1 MDFFSILVISVG
13 LAMDAFAVSVACG
26 VTITRM
32 DLRQTLKIAASFA
45 LFQALMPIIG
55 WSAGLGFREYIA
67 AYDHWIAFGLLAGI
81 GLKMIYEARK
91 LEKDAERSEELDT
104 VMTAGRLLLL
114 SIATSIDA
122 LAVGLSFAVL
132 NITIL
137 TPALI
142 IGFITGGMSHAGII
156 LGRRVGHLLEG
167 KVEIIGGVILILIG
181 VKILFEH
188 TLGSMG

>member
-1 MDFFSILVISVG
+1 MDFFSIVVVAVG
-13 LAMDAFAVSVACG
+13 LAMDAFAVSVASG
-26 VTITRM
+26 VTIK
-32 DLRQTLKIAASFA
+32 DIGLRQTLTIAASFA
-45 LFQALMPIIG
+45 IFQALMPIIG
-55 WSAGLGFREYIA
+55 WFAGLSFRNYIA

-91 LEKDAERSEELDT
+91 LEDDEKVEP
-104 VMTAGRLLLL
+104 VMTGVRLLLL

-122 LAVGLSFAVL
+122 LAVGLSFSIL

-156 LGRRVGHLLEG
+156 LGRKVGHLFEG
-167 KVEIIGGVILILIG
+167 KIEIVGGVILILIG
-181 VKILFEH
+181 LKILFEH
-188 TLGSMG
+188 LVHPLP

>member
-1 MDFFSILVISVG
+1 MDFFSILVIAVG

-32 DLRQTLKIAASFA
+32 GLRQTLTIAASFA
-45 LFQALMPIIG
+45 LFQGIMPVIG
-55 WSAGLGFREYIA
+55 WSAGLGFRNYIEPW
-67 AYDHWIAFGLLAGI
+67 DHWVAFCLLAGI
-81 GLKMIYEARK
+81 GIKMIYGARQ
-91 LEKDAERSEELDT
+91 LEDDGEQKDIDA

-122 LAVGLSFAVL
+122 LAVGLSFAIL

-142 IGFITGGMSHAGII
+142 IGFITGGLSHGGII
-156 LGRRVGHLLEG
+156 LGRKVGHLLEG
-167 KVEIIGGVILILIG
+167 KVEIVGGVILILIG
-181 VKILFEH
+181 LKILFEH
-188 TLGSMG
+188 IG

>member
-1 MDFFSILVISVG
+1 MDFFTILVISVG

-26 VTITRM
+26 VTITSIG
-32 DLRQTLKIAASFA
+32 LRQTLTIAASFA
-45 LFQALMPIIG
+45 LFQAFMPVIG
-55 WSAGLGFREYIA
+55 WSAGLGFRGYIEP
-67 AYDHWIAFGLLAGI
+67 YDHWIAFVLLAGI
-81 GLKMIYEARK
+81 GLKMIYEARQ
-91 LEKDAERSEELDT
+91 LEGDDGDNNIDA

-122 LAVGLSFAVL
+122 LAVGLSFSIL

-156 LGRRVGHLLEG
+156 LGRKVGHLLEG

-181 VKILFEH
+181 LKILFEH
-188 TLGSMG
+188 IVQPLG

>member
-1 MDFFSILVISVG
+1 MDFFSIIVIAVG

-32 DLRQTLKIAASFA
+32 GLRQTLTIAASFA
-45 LFQALMPIIG
+45 LFQAFMPVIG
-55 WSAGLGFREYIA
+55 WSAGLSFRHYIEP
-67 AYDHWIAFGLLAGI
+67 YDHWIAFGLLAGI
-81 GLKMIYEARK
+81 GLKMIYEARH
-91 LEKDAERSEELDT
+91 LDGEKDHQDIDV

-137 TPALI
+137 APALI
-142 IGFITGGMSHAGII
+142 IGFITGGLSHAGII
-156 LGRRVGHLLEG
+156 LGRKVGHLLEG
-167 KVEIIGGVILILIG
+167 KVEIAGGVILILIG
-181 VKILFEH
+181 LKILFEH
-188 TLGSMG
+188 MVQPLG

>member
-1 MDFFSILVISVG
+1 MDLFSILVIAVG

-26 VTITRM
+26 VTIKQM
-32 DLRQTLKIAASFA
+32 GLRQTLIIAASFA
-45 LFQALMPIIG
+45 LFQAFMPVIG
-55 WSAGLGFREYIA
+55 WSAGLGFRNYIEP
-67 AYDHWIAFGLLAGI
+67 YDHWIAFGLLAGI
-81 GLKMIYEARK
+81 GLKMIYEARH
-91 LEKDAERSEELDT
+91 LDDKEDRKAMDS

-122 LAVGLSFAVL
+122 LAVGLSFAIL

-156 LGRRVGHLLEG
+156 LGRKVGHLLEG

-181 VKILFEH
+181 LKILFEH
-188 TLGSMG
+188 TLRPLG

>member
-1 MDFFSILVISVG
+1 MDLFSILVIAVG

-26 VTITRM
+26 VSIKKM
-32 DLRQTLKIAASFA
+32 GLRQTLTIAASFA
-45 LFQALMPIIG
+45 LFQALMPVVG
-55 WSAGLGFREYIA
+55 WSAGLSFRSYIEPF
-67 AYDHWIAFGLLAGI
+67 DHWVAFCLLAGI
-81 GLKMIYEARK
+81 GVRMIYESRR
-91 LEKDAERSEELDT
+91 LEKNGEEDEDIEA

-122 LAVGLSFAVL
+122 LAVGLSFSIL

-156 LGRRVGHLLEG
+156 LGRKVGHLLEG

-181 VKILFEH
+181 LKILLEH
-188 TLGSMG
+188 TVLMPG

>member
-1 MDFFSILVISVG
+1 MDFFTILVIAVG

-32 DLRQTLKIAASFA
+32 GLRQTLTIASSFA
-45 LFQALMPIIG
+45 LFQAIMPVIG
-55 WSAGLGFREYIA
+55 WSAGLSFRNYIA
-67 AYDHWIAFGLLAGI
+67 PYDHWIAFVLLAGI
-81 GLKMIYEARK
+81 GFKMIYEARK
-91 LEKDAERSEELDT
+91 LEDEEDQKDLHS

-122 LAVGLSFAVL
+122 LAVGLSFSIL

-142 IGFITGGMSHAGII
+142 IGFITGGLSHAGII
-156 LGRRVGHLLEG
+156 LGRKVGHLLEG
-167 KVEIIGGVILILIG
+167 KVEIVGGVILILIG
-181 VKILFEH
+181 LKILFEH
-188 TLGSMG
+188 TVHPLG